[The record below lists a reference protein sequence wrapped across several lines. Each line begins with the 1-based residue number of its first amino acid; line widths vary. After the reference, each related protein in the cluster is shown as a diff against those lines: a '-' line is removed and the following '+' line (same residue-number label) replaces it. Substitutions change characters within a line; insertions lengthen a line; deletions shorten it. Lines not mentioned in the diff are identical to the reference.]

1 MAAARNYIQSLHGEL
16 ADRGVYAGVL
26 HVGAMILGSAGHAAM
41 TSGQMATRLDVSQIP
56 TVDPADLADTLWSM
70 YTKRDTFEEHAS
82 GAVA

>member
-26 HVGAMILGSAGHAAM
+26 HVGAMILGSAGHTAM

-82 GAVA
+82 GTVA